1 MNLLKK
7 GVLSV
12 VLSGLLV
19 FGFVS
24 FVSAYGTSPGPAGA
38 PICNS
43 ASPKAP
49 WPTSVKLAGTGAV
62 QVTWAKVDSA
72 SSWTVAYGVKSG
84 KYIYGLHNFG
94 DSTSRSV
101 KIGSLPRGTYYFV
114 VRANNGCAPGP
125 FSAESRISVGGGG
138 TTTAFITST
147 LTPTPKSGGT
157 TVIPTPTPRGTT
169 VTPTSNPKGGIF
181 PTPTPAPVKV
191 GFWQSIVNFFANLF
205 GK

>member
-7 GVLSV
+7 SILSV
-12 VLSGLLV
+12 VLSGLFV
-19 FGFVS
+19 FVFVS

-43 ASPKAP
+43 TAPKAP
-49 WPTSVKLAGTGAV
+49 WPTSVKIVGSGAV
-62 QVTWAKVDSA
+62 EVTWGKVDNA

-94 DSTSRSV
+94 NGESRSV

-125 FSAESRISVGGGG
+125 FSAESRIAVGGG
-138 TTTAFITST
+138 TTTALITST
-147 LTPTPKSGGT
+147 PTATNTTKVTATPTPKPNYVPGK
-157 TVIPTPTPRGTT
+157 VATPTPKGIVVPTA
-169 VTPTSNPKGGIF
+169 TPK
-181 PTPTPAPVKV
+181 PANV
-191 GFWQSIVNFFANLF
+191 GFWKSIINFFANLF